1 MVIENCYA
9 FLKLQALGFFDI
21 VASSRHLTIHQII
34 ERIATNVQTIS
45 KGIFLYIAMFPG
57 SHSLDLCYYLVVE
70 FPRACPAVP
79 C

>member
-1 MVIENCYA
+1 VVMEICYA

-34 ERIATNVQTIS
+34 ECIATNVQTIS
-45 KGIFLYIAMFPG
+45 REIFLYIAMVSG
-57 SHSLDLCYYLVVE
+57 SHSLDLYYYLLVE

-79 C
+79 Y